1 MQSGITASAEL
12 LEAFTTFT
20 SDTSA
25 FCLPVSIT
33 SESLTPLSS
42 IPFPSGSS
50 RLSSSVSSLDSLL
63 TPTTPLYLLLRRG
76 PTGSQAQS
84 DLVAVT
90 YIPSRAPVR
99 QKTLFAS
106 TRATLIRE
114 LGSEKFGETV
124 FLTEREEVLDPA
136 QWDEGAGGG
145 GASAG
150 AGQGQQDPGLLST
163 EERELQAVKR
173 AEEEERHGTRGRDL
187 MGEAGSG
194 GVIGARTGTGGGR
207 SGIVMKIDDDARAA
221 LGDVAAAA
229 GGASGLVVQMGIEVS
244 SETLT
249 LLGRREGVSVGD
261 VAGMIPGDRPSY
273 TFYSVGSGVV
283 FLYVCPL
290 SSKVKERMVYAGSR
304 RGLLHI
310 AEGEGVK
317 VLKRLEAGDPDE
329 GSARLEE
336 EVRELVKESGAA
348 GGDAAEG
355 EDSAPGSGT
364 ATPRGGFARPKRP
377 GRR

>member
-1 MQSGITASAEL
+1 M
-12 LEAFTTFT
+12 
-20 SDTSA
+20 
-25 FCLPVSIT
+25 
-33 SESLTPLSS
+33 
-42 IPFPSGSS
+42 
-50 RLSSSVSSLDSLL
+50 
-63 TPTTPLYLLLRRG
+63 
-76 PTGSQAQS
+76 
-84 DLVAVT
+84 T

-106 TRATLIRE
+106 TRATLVRE
-114 LGSEKFGETV
+114 LGSEKFSETV
-124 FLTEREEVLDPA
+124 FLTEREEVLEPA
-136 QWDEGAGGG
+136 QWDERAGGW
-145 GASAG
+145 ASAG

-194 GVIGARTGTGGGR
+194 GVIGARDGTGAAR
-207 SGIVMKIDDDARAA
+207 SGVVMKIDDDARAA
-221 LGDVAAAA
+221 LGDVAA
-229 GGASGLVVQMGIEVS
+229 GASGLVVQMGIEVS

-249 LLGRREGVSVGD
+249 LLGRQEGVSVGD
-261 VAGMIPGDRPSY
+261 VAGMIPGHRPSY

-283 FLYVCPL
+283 FIYVCPG
-290 SSKVKERMVYAGSR
+290 SSKVKERMVYASSR

-329 GSARLEE
+329 VSARLEE
-336 EVRELVKESGAA
+336 EVRDLVRESA

-355 EDSAPGSGT
+355 EESAPGSGT
-364 ATPRGGFARPKRP
+364 ATPSRGGFARPKRP
-377 GRR
+377 GKR